1 MTLEEAKKEIEDR
14 MHAYW
19 RGFKGW
25 DEEHWHDQRGNPY
38 YEGKSDGLEEAS
50 GILDK
55 VEPVGNSDKITL
67 KELAHEL
74 RKVFKFKYLTVEVPY
89 HSLYFILWNQ
99 KPHWNG
105 KYWDTEM
112 DGKGHIVVDF
122 LEFEIVGKVDIS
134 EYKDADGNID
144 YSKCI
149 VEVSDEAHMRQLHP
163 LQRG

>member
-74 RKVFKFKYLTVEVPY
+74 RKLFGFGYLVAYGSELYGYRVRAYLFKPKYIPIGGFWFNATRGNDAL
-89 HSLYFILWNQ
+89 L
-99 KPHWNG
+99 
-105 KYWDTEM
+105 
-112 DGKGHIVVDF
+112 
-122 LEFEIVGKVDIS
+122 DISFSNLRVNLDLS

-149 VEVSDEAHMRQLHP
+149 VEVSDDI
-163 LQRG
+163 G

>member
-55 VEPVGNSDKITL
+55 VESSGNPDKLTL
-67 KELAHEL
+67 KELAREL
-74 RKVFKFKYLTVEVPY
+74 RKLFKFKYLTVSPYREEV
-89 HSLYFILWNQ
+89 LLWWD
-99 KPHWNG
+99 KPESDG
-105 KYWDTEM
+105 FYWWATETCTQVAFYSNVLSVPL
-112 DGKGHIVVDF
+112 D
-122 LEFEIVGKVDIS
+122 LS
-134 EYKDADGNID
+134 EYKDTDGNID

-149 VEVSDEAHMRQLHP
+149 VEVE
-163 LQRG
+163 